1 MTLEAFLPLGSL
13 SPPSLPKPVTPAS
26 GVIDKAPGGSPSRKV
41 STSEALSTS
50 VFASSH
56 CFEVR
61 TTTLPSLH
69 WLDTN

>member
-26 GVIDKAPGGSPSRKV
+26 GVLDKAPGGSPSRKV

-50 VFASSH
+50 VLASSRNL
-56 CFEVR
+56 EVR
-61 TTTLPSLH
+61 TATLPFLS
-69 WLDTN
+69 WLNSN

>member
-26 GVIDKAPGGSPSRKV
+26 GVLDKAPGGSPSRKV

-50 VFASSH
+50 VLASSR
-56 CFEVR
+56 CLEVR
-61 TTTLPSLH
+61 TATLPILS
-69 WLDTN
+69 WLNSN